1 MKIILLSLLVAF
13 LSTVAGHSQLLD
25 HAQGQFLVQARS
37 EAGLERWI
45 QRHQSYEGRP
55 TQLRVLKKVSEPVG
69 IWLVGFDFTR
79 IPEEAFLHTGRQS
92 SDIEHLQ
99 FNRFVS
105 LRSTVPDDP
114 LFDQQW
120 QYLNTGQSG
129 GTIDADIDA
138 DLAWDITT
146 GGLTPNGDTIVVCAI
161 DSGLDLNHE
170 DFGDNHW
177 RNWAEIPDNGIDDD
191 NNGYVD
197 DFLGWNINTDNDN
210 IQDPGGHGTAVAGI
224 IGAEGDNG
232 LGVAGIN
239 WTVKVMVV
247 KNDFNTNEADV
258 LEAYS
263 YALAARKRYN
273 ETDGAEGAFVVATNA
288 SWGIDFGQPD
298 DSPLWCAFYDSLG
311 QAGVLNCGATI
322 NSNVD
327 VDEQGDLPTACPSDF
342 LLSVTNINDRDEKVS
357 SAGFGLTTIDLGAPG
372 QGAFNA
378 NTGNSYAPFG
388 GTSSATPH
396 VAGTIGLLYSAP
408 CPNLA
413 GLVQTDPAAAAL
425 LVRQAILDGVD
436 PNASLAGI
444 TATGG
449 RLNTYGALQALL
461 AQCGGCLPPIGIEV
475 SEPTDT
481 SVRLSW
487 SLLDSVN
494 SVNLRYRPLQDTL
507 PGRWTD
513 TLRQLS
519 PPFRLEGL
527 SACTAYELQFQPLC
541 DGDTTQFFASVQFST
556 EGCCEPPGSIELR
569 SRTDSSATFSWA
581 PVFGATAYEL
591 RLRPQD
597 STDWT
602 NQTATDT
609 ALTLGN
615 LIPCTDY
622 ELQLRTRCGD
632 STSTSWSPLVFFT
645 TLGCGACLDLAYCT
659 PEGFNTIDEWIDS
672 VQVHTLSNSSGDNG
686 GYGDFTGL
694 LPALP
699 LEVGASYPIFLAP
712 GFSGIPFEE
721 FFRIWIDLDQS
732 GTFEESEL
740 VFSSSLSSELPVED
754 SISIPAGA
762 LLGPTR
768 MRIGMKF
775 VDLGPDEVCS
785 PAGFDFGEMED
796 YCVELVDPRPCD
808 PPQLID
814 TLATDEQVVLSWAA
828 RAGTDQYLLDLFLED
843 STQVWTETTMD
854 TSFTLPFD
862 QLDSCTTY
870 LLQVAAQCDTSFS
883 DPTLPFRFETGCLN
897 SVAELA
903 RPDHIGLRIQP
914 NPVRGP
920 AVNYRLSLNENQQ
933 HAILELW
940 SLEGRLMQREAGLA
954 LPAGESF
961 GQLQTG
967 ALPAG
972 IYLLRLRL
980 ADGRFAVQRVVVR

>member
-1 MKIILLSLLVAF
+1 MRIVLLSALAGLLSAV
-13 LSTVAGHSQLLD
+13 VGHTQLLD

-45 QRHQSYEGRP
+45 QQHQAYDGLP
-55 TQLRVLKKVSEPVG
+55 TKLRVLRKVSEPVG

-79 IPEEAFLHTGRQS
+79 IPEESFLQSGRQS
-92 SDIEHLQ
+92 PDIDHLQ

-129 GTIDADIDA
+129 GTVDADIDV

-146 GGLTPNGDTIVVCAI
+146 GGLTLNGDTIVVCAI

-177 RNWAEIPDNGIDDD
+177 RNWAEIPGNGIDDD

-224 IGAEGDNG
+224 IGAQGNNG
-232 LGVAGIN
+232 LGVVGVN
-239 WTVKVMVV
+239 WNVKVMVV
-247 KNDFNTNEADV
+247 KNDFNTNEAEV

-263 YALAARKRYN
+263 YALSARKRYN
-273 ETDGAEGAFVVATNA
+273 ETGGAEGAFVVATNA
-288 SWGIDFGQPD
+288 SWGINFGQPE

-322 NSNVD
+322 NGNQNVD
-327 VDEQGDLPTACPSDF
+327 EVGDLPTACPSEF
-342 LLSVTNINDRDEKVS
+342 LLSVTNTDDLDEKVL

-378 NTGNSYAPFG
+378 NTGNSYAPFS

-413 GLVQTDPAAAAL
+413 GLTQADPAAAAL

-436 PNASLAGI
+436 PNASLDGI
-444 TATGG
+444 TVTGG
-449 RLNTYGALQALL
+449 RLNTHGALLALL
-461 AQCGGCLPPIGIEV
+461 AQCGGCPPPIGIEV

-481 SVRLSW
+481 SVLVQW

-494 SVNLRYRPLQDTL
+494 SVNLRYRPLPDTL
-507 PGRWTD
+507 SGQWTD
-513 TLRQLS
+513 TLFQLS
-519 PPFRLEGL
+519 SPFRLEGL
-527 SACTAYELQFQPLC
+527 SACTEYELQFQPVC
-541 DGDTTQFFASVQFST
+541 NGDTTQFSATVSFTT
-556 EGCCEPPGSIELR
+556 EGCCEPPGGVQLLA
-569 SRTDSSATFSWA
+569 RTDSSATLSWD

-591 RLRPQD
+591 RLRLQD

-602 NQTATDT
+602 NLTATDT
-609 ALTLGN
+609 VLTLAG
-615 LIPCTDY
+615 LISCADY

-645 TLGCGACLDLAYCT
+645 TSGCGACLDLAYCT
-659 PEGFNTIDEWIDS
+659 PEGFNTVDEWIDS
-672 VQVHTLSNSSGDNG
+672 VQVHTLSNASGDNG

-699 LEVGASYPIFLAP
+699 LQVGSSYPIFLAP
-712 GFSGIPFEE
+712 GFSGIPFAE

-740 VFSSSLSSELPVED
+740 VFSSSLPSELPVED
-754 SISIPAGA
+754 SISIPADA

-775 VDLGPDEVCS
+775 DALGPDEVCS
-785 PAGFDFGEMED
+785 PFGFDFGEMED
-796 YCVELVDPRPCD
+796 YCIELIDPRTCD
-808 PPQLID
+808 SPQLID
-814 TLATDEQVVLSWAA
+814 TLTDDDQVVLSWAA
-828 RAGTDQYLLDLFLED
+828 QTGTDQYLLTLFLED
-843 STQVWTETTMD
+843 STEVWTEMITDTT
-854 TSFTLPFD
+854 FTLPFD

-870 LLQVAAQCDTSFS
+870 FIQLTGQCGMLFS
-883 DPTLPFRFETGCLN
+883 DPTPPFQFETGCLN
-897 SVAELA
+897 AVGEIT
-903 RPDHIGLRIQP
+903 RQDDIDLRIQP

-920 AVNYRLSLNENQQ
+920 AVHYRLSLSENQQ
-933 HAILELW
+933 HAVLELW
-940 SLEGRLMQREAGLA
+940 SLEGRLMQREAGLVI
-954 LPAGESF
+954 PAGESF
-961 GQLQTG
+961 GQLGTG